1 MSNLIDIGVYRSD
14 VNKRNARGN
23 LMQRLYFSAMIIAI
37 IVLIM
42 LLFSIINQAFGY
54 IAVSQAIKTED
65 LSDQPLNSL
74 SSDEL
79 AQILLEQTPRLLLV
93 MVRDNL
99 NRAPVDQFTTTPF
112 SQSINGTVPEDLAS
126 VTPRD
131 LSGDAGPAA
140 YARLLA
146 ANLSPDALTAL
157 IEANVLKVEIEK
169 SWTLAE
175 SLFNRAAI
183 EAEVANTPEQEELR
197 FHSWL
202 NNRLLTQRNSQQVEQ
217 TGIGPALAGTAYL
230 LIMTIAI
237 SLPLG
242 VGAAIYFEEYAK
254 ENFLNKLLETNIR
267 NLAGVPS
274 IIYGMLGLTVFVNT
288 LSGITQ
294 GRTILSGAL
303 TLSLLILPI
312 IITNSREALRA
323 VPSTIREASYGL
335 GATKWQ
341 TVSRQILPAA
351 LPGVLTGLILGVSRA
366 IGETAPLIVIGAT
379 NSISTFPDG
388 PFSRFSVLPFT
399 IYNWSTQP
407 DASFK
412 NAASAAIIVLML
424 LLLLIN
430 ATAIVLRNRAVSKRV
445 Q

>member
-1 MSNLIDIGVYRSD
+1 MSNLVDVGVYRSN
-14 VNKRNARGN
+14 VIQRNTRARW
-23 LMQRLYFSAMIIAI
+23 MQNIYFSTLIIAI
-37 IVLIM
+37 IILLL
-42 LLFSIINQAFGY
+42 LLFSIINQTFGY
-54 IAVSQAIKTED
+54 VAISQEIKAEQ
-65 LSDQPLNSL
+65 LSDRPLAEL
-74 SSDEL
+74 EPTEL
-79 AQILLEQTPRLLLV
+79 ANILLEQTPRLLLV

-99 NRAPVDQFTTTPF
+99 SRVPVDQFTSTPLGE
-112 SQSINGTVPEDLAS
+112 SINGTVPEDLAS

-140 YARLLA
+140 YARLLGD
-146 ANLSPDALTAL
+146 NLSSAQLVAL
-157 IEANVLKVEIEK
+157 IEVNVLKVEIEQA
-169 SWTLAE
+169 WTLIE
-175 SLFNRAAI
+175 SLTQREQI
-183 EAEVANTPEQEELR
+183 EASVAATEDQEDLV
-197 FHSWL
+197 FYSWL
-202 NNRLLTQRNSQQVEQ
+202 NSRLLTQRNSQRVEEA
-217 TGIGPALAGTAYL
+217 GIGPALAGTFYL
-230 LIMTIAI
+230 LIMTVAI

-242 VGAAIYFEEYAK
+242 VGAAIYLEEYAQ
-254 ENFLNKLLETNIR
+254 ESFLNRLLETNIR

-288 LSGITQ
+288 LSFVTQ
-294 GRTILSGAL
+294 GRSILSGAL

-379 NSISTFPDG
+379 NSISTFPDS

-399 IYNWSTQP
+399 IYNWSSQP
-407 DASFK
+407 DAAFK
-412 NAASAAIIVLML
+412 NASSAAIIIL
-424 LLLLIN
+424 LVLLLIIN
-430 ATAIVLRNRAVSKRV
+430 SAAIFFRNRAISKRV
-445 Q
+445 